1 MQTTSETNVS
11 LNAPF
16 TIQRFFLS
24 TSEWHKLHYELSTYP
39 WSTQLWG
46 GLGLHKITVFYLVV
60 LIKTEKLKLHS
71 WRFVGTASRNVWY
84 NLICKFQTKQFESG
98 SWKIMFPLTF
108 SLLFNSFLL
117 HNIPYTEK
125 KLPKPL
131 GLDPKCISD
140 LDSGPSKT
148 VVNAVPL
155 QRTSNVK
162 KMTSSYIKQALF

>member
-1 MQTTSETNVS
+1 MFHWMHHSQSKGFFWVH
-11 LNAPF
+11 LNGINCTMNCPLILDQHSCEVALVYTRLLF
-16 TIQRFFLS
+16 
-24 TSEWHKLHYELSTYP
+24 
-39 WSTQLWG
+39 
-46 GLGLHKITVFYLVV
+46 FYLVV